1 MTDHGIL
8 APAWAATGAADLV
21 DDNAFVTA
29 MLATE
34 VALAEAQAELGVIP
48 AGAAVAIRA
57 AAVPASIDLAV
68 LAAGVRETANPVVA
82 FVEQLTAAVRSVDAS
97 AAEYVHRGS
106 TSQDILDTA
115 LTLLCAATLDRIAD
129 DLLACAGSLAGHAER
144 HRDTPM
150 AGRTLTQHA
159 VPVTFGLKA
168 ATWLQLV
175 LDAVQRV
182 RQTRAALPVSLGGAA
197 GTLAAYHQ
205 YALDSTRAS
214 EATGNC
220 SRASQATGNS
230 ADPVGATLR
239 LPALVAGRLGLAE
252 PVLPWH
258 AVRTPLADVA
268 ASLMVTTGALGK
280 LAADVLVLSRTEIGE
295 VTEEQAPGR
304 GASSAMPQKHN
315 PVFSTLVAT
324 AARQL
329 PAIAVVLFGS
339 MVVEDERSSGGWHA
353 EWQPLRE
360 CLRIGAGAAAN
371 AARLAE
377 SLRVWP
383 EAMAANLR
391 MTRGAIVSER
401 VNAVLAPL
409 LGKANAK
416 RLLVEVITAAER
428 DGADVADLLAVAL
441 EEAGVAVPDVPG
453 LFDPSGY
460 TGVSG
465 PLVDRALQRFES
477 VLKESSHE

>member
-1 MTDHGIL
+1 MTDYGIL

-21 DDNAFVTA
+21 DDNALLTA

-48 AGAAVAIRA
+48 PGAAKAIRD
-57 AAVPASIDLAV
+57 AAVPASIDLAAV
-68 LAAGVRETANPVVA
+68 AAGVRETANPVVS

-115 LTLLCAATLDRIAD
+115 LMLLCAATLDRIED
-129 DLLACAGSLAGHAER
+129 DLMACAESLAGHADR

-168 ATWLQLV
+168 ATWLHGV
-175 LDAVQRV
+175 LDAVERV
-182 RQTRAALPVSLGGAA
+182 RRTRATLPVSLGGAA

-205 YALDSTRAS
+205 YALDPTWAS
-214 EATGNC
+214 EATGN
-220 SRASQATGNS
+220 SIDPTDATM
-230 ADPVGATLR
+230 R
-239 LPALVAGRLGLAE
+239 LPELVARRLGLAE
-252 PVLPWH
+252 PALPWH
-258 AVRTPLADVA
+258 GVRTPLADVA

-280 LAADVLVLSRTEIGE
+280 LAADVLVLTRTEIGE

-315 PVFSTLVAT
+315 PVFSTLIAT

-329 PAIAVVLFGS
+329 PPIALVLFGS
-339 MVVEDERSSGGWHA
+339 MAVEDERSSGGWHA

-371 AARLAE
+371 AASLAAT
-377 SLRVWP
+377 LRVSP
-383 EAMAANLR
+383 EAMEANLR
-391 MTRGAIVSER
+391 LTRGAIVSER
-401 VNAVLAPL
+401 VNVVLAPL

-416 RLLVEVITAAER
+416 RLLAEATSVAER
-428 DGADVADLLAVAL
+428 DGANLADLLAIAL
-441 EEAGVAVPDVPG
+441 EEAGVAVPNVPG
-453 LFDPSGY
+453 LLDPSGY
-460 TGVSG
+460 TGLSG
-465 PLVDRALQRFES
+465 PLVDRALERSDRVRLGEFA
-477 VLKESSHE
+477 

>member
-1 MTDHGIL
+1 MTDYGIL
-8 APAWAATGAADLV
+8 APAWAATGAAELV
-21 DDNAFVTA
+21 DDDALLTA

-57 AAVPASIDLAV
+57 AAVPATIDLAAV
-68 LAAGVRETANPVVA
+68 AAGVRETANPVVA
-82 FVEQLTAAVRSVDAS
+82 FVEQFTAAVRSVDTS

-115 LTLLCAATLDRIAD
+115 LALLCAATLDRIEA
-129 DLLACAGSLAGHAER
+129 DLLACAESLAGQAHR

-159 VPVTFGLKA
+159 VPITFGLKA
-168 ATWLQLV
+168 ATWLHLV
-175 LDAVQRV
+175 LDAVARV
-182 RQTRAALPVSLGGAA
+182 RRSRAALPVSMGGAA

-205 YALDSTRAS
+205 YALETTWAS
-214 EATGNC
+214 EATGD
-220 SRASQATGNS
+220 ST
-230 ADPVGATLR
+230 DPVDATLR
-239 LPALVAGRLGLAE
+239 LPALVAQRLGLAA
-252 PVLPWH
+252 PTLPWH
-258 AVRTPLADVA
+258 GIRTPLADVA
-268 ASLMVTTGALGK
+268 ASLMIATGALGK
-280 LAADVLVLSRTEIGE
+280 MAADVLVLSRTEIGE

-315 PVFSTLVAT
+315 PVYSTLVAT

-329 PAIAVVLFGS
+329 PPIALVLFGS
-339 MVVEDERSSGGWHA
+339 MAVEDERSSGGWHA

-371 AARLAE
+371 AARLAATLE
-377 SLRVWP
+377 VSP
-383 EAMAANLR
+383 DAMAANLR
-391 MTRGAIVSER
+391 LTRGAIVSER

-409 LGKANAK
+409 LGKATAK
-416 RLLVEVITAAER
+416 RLLAEVTAAAER
-428 DGADVADLLAVAL
+428 DDADVADLLAPPLEEAL
-441 EEAGVAVPDVPG
+441 EEAGLAGPDLPG

-460 TGVSG
+460 TGMSG
-465 PLVDRALQRFES
+465 PLVDR
-477 VLKESSHE
+477 VLARWADVRTGSSHD

>member
-1 MTDHGIL
+1 MTDYGIL

-21 DDNAFVTA
+21 DDNALLTA

-48 AGAAVAIRA
+48 AHAAAAIRV
-57 AAVPASIDLAV
+57 AAVPARIDRAAM
-68 LAAGVRETANPVVA
+68 AAGVRETANPVVA
-82 FVEQLTAAVRSVDAS
+82 FVAELTAAVRSVDPS

-115 LTLLCAATLDRIAD
+115 LILLCAATFDRITD
-129 DLLACAGSLAGHAER
+129 DLLACADSLAGHAER

-159 VPVTFGLKA
+159 VPTTFGLKA
-168 ATWLQLV
+168 ATWLHLV
-175 LDAVQRV
+175 LDAAERV
-182 RQTRAALPVSLGGAA
+182 RRARATLPVSLGGAA

-205 YALDSTRAS
+205 YSLDT
-214 EATGNC
+214 T
-220 SRASQATGNS
+220 
-230 ADPVGATLR
+230 DPVDTALR
-239 LPALVAGRLGLAE
+239 LPGLVARRLGLAE
-252 PVLPWH
+252 PAMPWH
-258 AVRTPLADVA
+258 GVRTPFADVA

-280 LAADVLVLSRTEIGE
+280 MAEDVLVLTRTEIGE
-295 VTEEQAPGR
+295 VIEEHAPGR

-315 PVFSTLVAT
+315 PVFSTLIAT

-329 PAIAVVLFGS
+329 PPIALVLFGS
-339 MVVEDERSSGGWHA
+339 MASEDERSSGGWHA

-360 CLRIGAGAAAN
+360 CLRVAAGAAAN
-371 AARLAE
+371 AARLAAT
-377 SLRVWP
+377 LRVSP
-383 EAMAANLR
+383 EAMAANLQL
-391 MTRGAIVSER
+391 TRGAIVSER

-416 RLLVEVITAAER
+416 RLLAEVTSAAER
-428 DGADVADLLAVAL
+428 EGADLADLLTVAL
-441 EEAGVAVPDVPG
+441 EEAGVIAPDVDG

-460 TGVSG
+460 TGMSG
-465 PLVDRALQRFES
+465 PLVDRALERFTILRQGEFA
-477 VLKESSHE
+477 